1 MKSVQMEM
9 KSRLHLF
16 LSVALVASA
25 AETPTPAALPVCR
38 GSGFVVLQYAPNRDL
53 LPKPDAKL
61 VVRLDET
68 VFRNNSFEES
78 LRNALKAWS
87 DAGSNWRFDV
97 QGFTNSA
104 YDTDGRMSIIRG
116 GGSWQFPYGVLAA
129 ALVTT
134 SLTTGQITDS
144 DVFYSPGLPINTY
157 ADSTEYDFEL
167 IALHELGHALGL
179 GHNDHCVQSPTV
191 MESTVRPGSKE
202 RRLYQPEI
210 DGVKYLYSGRETG
223 VALAP
228 LSLTFLG
235 MEGNPAPAPQTVA
248 VTGPAGSNWT
258 ASVVGSWIS
267 LSASSGGSPTEFT
280 VRVASENLTSGLYRG
295 RIVINSAGLTQNIP
309 VELNLSAPLLA
320 LRPRALA
327 FGAVPGGP
335 TPDAQI
341 LGLVGTVGTP
351 WTATVDG
358 GGWLRLSPGS
368 GRLPATAS
376 VSVNPSGL
384 APSLHSSSIRVAA
397 GGEIRDMTVTL
408 EVAAQSRL
416 QLDPPE
422 VSLTAQVG
430 SQIAV
435 CAPLRIGSFG
445 NVALDWR
452 ASADAPWLTSLPAS
466 GRAPVQASICA
477 IAGSLAAGQYSSTL
491 SVAAAVPNS
500 PQTVLVRFNVT
511 PAPALPATGV
521 VSSATFAG
529 QPVSAG
535 QMLSLFGTNL
545 AGETAQASS
554 FPLPTEL
561 AGTRV
566 LVAGVAAPL
575 LYVSPSQINLIA
587 PNQLRNL
594 AGSGTTLTVYSGR
607 LATSPARI
615 QVARSSPGVFTALG
629 TGSGAGS
636 ITHQDG
642 SLVTRLNPLRPGE
655 VISVYLT
662 GIGALE
668 PSVPDGEAASADPL
682 PRATANVRL
691 LLDTQPAEVLYAGAA
706 PGFAGLHVVVARVPS
721 PLPRQFPEVVVESDG
736 VRSNRTTAGGPSLL
750 DAAPASVRSGSD
762 AAVTLRG
769 INLPPAAV
777 VRIGG
782 ENLAATLTEGDV
794 QLLRVTIPARLISIR
809 GTLSLTVVDPGAANE
824 PPSNVLV
831 LTVD

>member
-1 MKSVQMEM
+1 MEM
-9 KSRLHLF
+9 KNRLALF
-16 LSVALVASA
+16 LAVVLAASA
-25 AETPTPAALPVCR
+25 AETPAPAALPVCR
-38 GSGFVVLQYAPNRDL
+38 GSGFTVLQYAPNRDL

-61 VVRLDET
+61 LVRLDET

-78 LRNALKAWS
+78 LRSALQAWNN
-87 DAGSNWRFDV
+87 AGSNWRFDV
-97 QGFTNSA
+97 QGFTDSA

-116 GGSWQFPYGVLAA
+116 GGGWQFPYGVLAA

-144 DVFYSPGLPINTY
+144 DIFYSPGLPINTY

-191 MESTVRPGSKE
+191 MESAVSPGTKQ
-202 RRLYQPEI
+202 RRLYQQEI

-235 MEGNPAPAPQTVA
+235 VEGNPAPAPQTVA
-248 VTGPAGSNWT
+248 VTGPAGANWT
-258 ASVVGSWIS
+258 ASVAGSWLTI
-267 LSASSGGSPTEFT
+267 SASSGGAPTEFT
-280 VRVASENLTSGLYRG
+280 VRVAGENLASGLYRG
-295 RIVINSAGLTQNIP
+295 RIVINSAGLTQNLP

-335 TPDAQI
+335 NPDAQI
-341 LGLVGTVGTP
+341 LGLVGTVGAP
-351 WTATVDG
+351 FAATVDG
-358 GGWLRLSPGS
+358 GAWLRLSLSS
-368 GRLPATAS
+368 GRLPATLS

-384 APSLHSSSIRVAA
+384 APGLYTGSVRVGA
-397 GGEIRDMTVTL
+397 GGETRDMTVTL

-430 SQIAV
+430 SQLAV
-435 CAPLRIGSFG
+435 CAPLRISSFG

-452 ASADAPWLTSLPAS
+452 ASADASWLSSLPGS
-466 GRAPVQASICA
+466 GRSPAQASLCSV
-477 IAGSLAAGQYSSTL
+477 AGSLAAGQYSSTI
-491 SVAAAVPNS
+491 SVTAPVPNS
-500 PQTVLVRFNVT
+500 PQTVLVRFYVT
-511 PAPALPATGV
+511 PAPALPAAGV
-521 VSSATFAG
+521 VSAATFGAG

-545 AGETAQASS
+545 AGETAPAAG

-566 LVAGVAAPL
+566 LLGGVPAPL

-587 PNQLRNL
+587 PQQLRNL

-607 LATSPARI
+607 LATSPARVA
-615 QVARSSPGVFTALG
+615 VARSSPGVFTALG

-642 SLVTRLNPLRPGE
+642 SLVSRVNPLLPGE
-655 VISVYLT
+655 AISVYLT
-662 GIGALE
+662 GIGALD
-668 PSVPDGEAASADPL
+668 PGVPDGEAASADPL

-706 PGFAGLHVVVARVPS
+706 PGFAGLHVVVARVPPS
-721 PLPRQFPEVVVESDG
+721 LPRQFPEVVVESDG
-736 VRSNRTTAGGPSLL
+736 VRSNRTTAGGASLL
-750 DAAPASVRSGSD
+750 DAAPASLRSGSD

-769 INLPPAAV
+769 INLPPAASL
-777 VRIGG
+777 RIGV
-782 ENLAATLTEGDV
+782 ETLAATLTDGAIQV
-794 QLLRVTIPARLISIR
+794 LRVTIPARLLSAR
-809 GTLSLTVVDPGAANE
+809 GTLSLTVVDPSAASE
-824 PPSNVLV
+824 LPSNVLT
-831 LTVD
+831 LTVE